1 MIDNL
6 GGRLGS
12 FDRLQKGLPDGEQWS
27 AYDKALGAGAYFPS
41 VGAEPEREREA
52 A

>member
-6 GGRLGS
+6 GGKLGS
-12 FDRLQKGLPDGEQWS
+12 FDRVEKDLPLGEQWS
-27 AYDKALGAGAYFPS
+27 AFDKGIGAGAYFAPR
-41 VGAEPEREREA
+41 VPDAAREA